1 MDDARTP
8 EMLWNELLARCRA
21 KDLEIPTA
29 TGLWFRV
36 SASARGDA
44 IVVTPAQRYYFKVSI
59 SAPRRISRRHF
70 LEMHPHYLACTGG
83 TPGARKCATQA
94 SRQTSYV
101 FALYDYLYEGLPE
114 GAEPG

>member
-59 SAPRRISRRHF
+59 SAPRRISRRIICPRF
-70 LEMHPHYLACTGG
+70 TSFMFMAFY
-83 TPGARKCATQA
+83 PGRGPRWAAPQM
-94 SRQTSYV
+94 
-101 FALYDYLYEGLPE
+101 
-114 GAEPG
+114 